1 MWPIAPRSVSEH
13 AMTRPD
19 ASSDASK
26 GHQVY
31 LGLGSNLDD
40 RDELLRAAI
49 TRMGAQVR
57 VERVSSVYDTA
68 PLLVTDQPRFH
79 NVVCAGTTHLSP
91 LTLLRVTQEIES
103 ALGRSPTVRYGPRR
117 IDVDILLYDALVIE
131 TPELVLPHPGLA
143 ERAFVLAPL
152 AEIAPDVRHPR
163 LRLSAAVLLARLP
176 QADVRRLGPL
186 FPPSS

>member
-1 MWPIAPRSVSEH
+1 
-13 AMTRPD
+13 MTRLDAPPD
-19 ASSDASK
+19 ARNV
-26 GHQVY
+26 HQVY

-49 TRMGAQVR
+49 TRLGAQVR

-79 NVVCAGTTHLSP
+79 NIVCAGTTHLAP
-91 LTLLRVTQEIES
+91 LALLRFTQEIES
-103 ALGRSPTVRYGPRR
+103 ALGRKPTIRYGPRR
-117 IDVDILLYDALVIE
+117 IDVDIVFYDALVIE

-152 AEIAPDVRHPR
+152 AEIAPDLLHPR
-163 LRLSAAVLLARLP
+163 LHLPAVVLLARLP

-186 FPPSS
+186 FPPSG